1 MSTFCYQIEAECT
14 NPRSGDLFVFGR
26 YETLEEAN
34 ANMQKAIDQ
43 NQGELD
49 LKVHSSKKE
58 ITVYLTRETLDDDGD
73 WLDGEIIAAAKVV
86 FRKRT
91 LWHAEKMDYEVVESD
106 D

>member
-1 MSTFCYQIEAECT
+1 MSTVYFQIEVEDT
-14 NPRSGDLFVFGR
+14 NPRSGDLFEFGR
-26 YETLEEAN
+26 YATLEEAN

-49 LKVHSSKKE
+49 LRAHSSKKE
-58 ITVYLTRETLDDDGD
+58 ITVYLNKETLDDDGD
-73 WLDGEIIAAAKVV
+73 WVSSEGIAAAKVV

-91 LWHAEKMDYEVVESD
+91 LWNTDKMDYEVVESD